1 MEINEVLCIFDQ
13 LYLLFDKHLVK
24 QTKSVNSY
32 ESIFQNKQIVELIK
46 LNSNVIIKTKDNIK
60 TKDEIIDE
68 LLFAFKNIDN
78 YFQKCDVFSKNETV
92 DDINTKYLRILLIP
106 YILGYLNNETENI
119 DIRYERLIDAKLY
132 FNEFMTNVHIYKIM
146 KIDEYLIDEENE
158 ANLFHRRNIK
168 IKRAKEE
175 QNFQELLN
183 QLLKKNIQQAE
194 KNKGKENSFDD
205 TSEENREIYLA
216 LIKMKFM
223 QTLNAV
229 DLLDTELKL
238 LEMRRAKEQET
249 EKERV
254 KEKEKNVTFLVSKN
268 NESIKKPWLLSI
280 KKDMKFCDVS
290 EIRKHYKESVFKPF
304 HNLPTI
310 TLEEC
315 AKIEMQYALN
325 GVNDKNQNNSDTEQ
339 EIIKNEK
346 NEDYYKQC
354 LKKEK
359 EQEKFNKE
367 WDDWKDLNQKGIG
380 NKNRN
385 IA

>member
-13 LYLLFDKHLVK
+13 LYLLFDEYFIK
-24 QTKSVNSY
+24 QTKNVNSY

-46 LNSNVIIKTKDNIK
+46 LNANVIIKTKDNIK
-60 TKDEIIDE
+60 KKDEIIDE
-68 LLFAFKNIDN
+68 LLFALKNIDN

-92 DDINTKYLRILLIP
+92 DDIHTKYLRILLIP

-119 DIRYERLIDAKLY
+119 DIRYDRLIDAKLY
-132 FNEFMTNVHIYKIM
+132 FNEFMSNVHMFKIM

-158 ANLFHRRNIK
+158 QDLFQRRNIK

-194 KNKGKENSFDD
+194 KGREKESLVDD

-238 LEMRRAKEQET
+238 LEMRRAKEQEK

-254 KEKEKNVTFLVSKN
+254 KETEKNGTSFVSKK
-268 NESIKKPWLLSI
+268 NEAVKKPWLLSI
-280 KKDMKFCDVS
+280 KKDMKFYDVS
-290 EIRKHYKESVFKPF
+290 QIRKQYKESVFKPF

-315 AKIEMQYALN
+315 AKIEMQHALN

-354 LKKEK
+354 LKEEK
-359 EQEKFNKE
+359 EQEIFHKE
-367 WDDWKDLNQKGIG
+367 WDDWKDLHQKGIG